1 MRTSTIIRT
10 CCRCWL
16 IPALAVLLA
25 LATEARGQGTIVYG
39 QFPVTGGTTFPYDA
53 NGERVWS
60 VTPDFPQTANIVI
73 NGQVAFTFYSGTVFS
88 IQPSSLNAVI
98 AVQPYLPNSLASL
111 AMPLAAGQQIG
122 SDAAGGSWLPNI
134 YVGAIITSARDS
146 GTIGQVPLTDG
157 YFTGIESAYIG
168 LQFQDAGQTYYGWAR
183 AGAPV
188 VGINGGWVYDYAYE
202 TTPNTP
208 IFAGQGAV
216 PEPST
221 WPLLLLGAAI
231 FAARR
236 TLTRV

>member
-1 MRTSTIIRT
+1 MRTSAIIRT

-16 IPALAVLLA
+16 VPALAVLLT
-25 LATEARGQGTIVYG
+25 LGNDARGQGIIYA
-39 QFPVTGGTTFPYDA
+39 QFPATGGNTFPYDA

-60 VTPDFPQTANIVI
+60 PTPDFPQTANIVI
-73 NGQVAFTFYSGTVFS
+73 NGQVAFTFYSGVVFS

-98 AVQPYLPNSLASL
+98 AVQPYLPNDPTSEAI
-111 AMPLAAGQQIG
+111 PLSAGQQIG
-122 SDAAGGSWLPNI
+122 PDAAGYNWLPNI
-134 YVGAIITSARDS
+134 LGGAVLTSARDS
-146 GTIGQVPLTDG
+146 GTIGQGPLTDG
-157 YFTGIESAYIG
+157 YFTGVESAYIG

-188 VGINGGWVYDYAYE
+188 IGINGGWVYDYAYE

-221 WPLLLLGAAI
+221 WPLLVLGATM
-231 FAARR
+231 FVARR
-236 TLTRV
+236 TLTRM